1 MYDACFPFTLRCG
14 RTLTTAP
21 TAKKRNF
28 NWDYHDLIQFK
39 RNKKQ
44 KISNEETCKDVQFK
58 VQTIFLLSSKEIE
71 YLKND
76 GNLST

>member
-39 RNKKQ
+39 RKKTED
-44 KISNEETCKDVQFK
+44 K
-58 VQTIFLLSSKEIE
+58 
-71 YLKND
+71 
-76 GNLST
+76 